1 MFSEKLNR
9 FSDACHIPSSQEKAK
24 KQGGNVKSHKLYVMC
39 LMWLSHDLQFTSV
52 HPSATS
58 STECIAEAIA
68 M

>member
-1 MFSEKLNR
+1 MKTGIVTSLLWLSTSTTILVCYLPEPTSL
-9 FSDACHIPSSQEKAK
+9 S
-24 KQGGNVKSHKLYVMC
+24 

-68 M
+68 V